1 MKKIYLFLI
10 TLLFIS
16 IPIDVFAA
24 GNITYYGTSKEF
36 VFLSDEDIFG
46 NFKNIM
52 PGDKLT
58 EQIII
63 KNSASKNVKIKLYV
77 RSLGATEETRD
88 FLSQL
93 NLTVKKT
100 NSTNLFKGP
109 ASETENLTDWTYLGT
124 IYSGGKVNLD
134 VILEV
139 PLELSNEYQDKV
151 GYVNWQFKVEELP
164 VSSDDPK
171 NPSTLDNIFSYFVL
185 SGISLLIIIIFLTI
199 LVIKNKKDKKSK

>member
-93 NLTVKKT
+93 NLTVKKI